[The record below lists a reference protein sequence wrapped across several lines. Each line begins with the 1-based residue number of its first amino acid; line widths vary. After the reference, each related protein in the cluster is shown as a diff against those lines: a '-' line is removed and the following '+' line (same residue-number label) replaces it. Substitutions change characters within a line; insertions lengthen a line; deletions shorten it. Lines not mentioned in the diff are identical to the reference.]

1 MLKQLLSFR
10 KALLL
15 VSALVVFG
23 ASSFA
28 QKASVSGV
36 VKDAKG
42 EVVIGATVVD
52 AASGLG
58 TITSYDGSYTINVDK
73 NATLWVSYV
82 GYTDIYEPVAGRTT
96 INFTLQESAQQ
107 IEEIVMVGYGSQ
119 KKKEVTGSVASI
131 KSEDFNQGVK
141 TNPVGMLQGKV
152 AGLNII
158 KTTSDP
164 TSTGYS
170 MQIRG
175 FSTLDKG
182 AGTSPLF
189 IVDGVPVS
197 SIDNISNDEIA
208 SMDVLKDGSAAAIYG
223 TRGTNGVII
232 ITTKRGENFSKEAK
246 TTVEYSGYV
255 SASVRN
261 GDMGMATPEEFINLE
276 ESTGGLIK
284 PTIHKFALP
293 LAEDAPAGT
302 KPDSMIHRTDWMD
315 ALTRD
320 VAITHH
326 HNVAISGSA
335 SNFNYRAA
343 VSYKDAQGIAKTSN
357 REELMAKI
365 SASQKALDGKLELQ
379 YDLSYMNYRND
390 FFCGDFKQAAIIN
403 PTLPIYDANQENG
416 FYHPQGT
423 GITNPVENMMNRES
437 YQDGNFF
444 RGSVKASYQLVD
456 GLKLSAF
463 GAIEE
468 GDNYSYWYNGV
479 INTDIEGSGKAGR
492 SSDLSRTKLF
502 EATLDYVWSYDVH
515 SITAVAGV
523 SYQHFMYDG
532 MNISNKGFPTP
543 GMKYYQIGNGDAE
556 KTYLNVGSYRNSN
569 TLAAAFG
576 RVNYSYDGKYLLSA
590 SIRREGSS
598 RFGANNK
605 WGWFPAV
612 SFGWRINEEEFMM
625 GNDYV
630 NDLKL
635 RLGWGVTGNNLNSD
649 LRSVAMLSNGGTFWY
664 DGKYV
669 YTYGVSQNVNP
680 DLRWEKKH
688 EYNIGLDYAFDQ
700 SRFYGSL
707 DVYYRQTRDLL
718 WDYEVPTPPYTY
730 PTLLA
735 NAGQMDSY
743 GVELV
748 LNADVI
754 RSKDFTWT
762 TTPTISFNRNIITK
776 LSDPS
781 KGFNYKETSSGGVG
795 ENGIMNTDTQILY
808 EGQSVGAFYG
818 MKFLFIDED
827 GTVSGIPGSW
837 IYSTP
842 AGGYANDDTV
852 VEAYRQVIGN
862 AQPLFTYGWNNTFRY
877 KNFDATIFMRGVFGN
892 DVLNLTR
899 WAYGPRPMQADN
911 LFMHDV
917 KGKDVTYANKATFSD
932 FYLEDGSYLK
942 VDNITIGY
950 THKLPKNS
958 SIETLRVYLT
968 AQNVLT
974 LTKYSGLDPE
984 VDTNSVWSAGIDYC
998 DFYPTVATVLFGVNL
1013 TFN

>member
-1 MLKQLLSFR
+1 MLKQLLGFR
-10 KALLL
+10 KALLSVAVL
-15 VSALVVFG
+15 IMATSAV
-23 ASSFA
+23 FA
-28 QKASVSGV
+28 QKVTTVSGT
-36 VKDAKG
+36 VKNAEG
-42 EVVIGATVVD
+42 EAIIGATIVEVETNVVTI
-52 AASGLG
+52 SGV
-58 TITSYDGSYTINVDK
+58 DGSYSIKVNP
-73 NATLWVSYV
+73 NSTLWVSYV
-82 GYTDIYEPVAGRTT
+82 GYTDVYEPVAGRTNIT
-96 INFTLQESAQQ
+96 FTLEQSAEQ

-141 TNPVGMLQGKV
+141 TNPIGLLQGKV

-158 KTTSDP
+158 KTSSDP

-197 SIDNISNDEIA
+197 NIDNISNDEIA

-232 ITTKRGENFSKEAK
+232 ITTKRGENFSKEAQ
-246 TTVEYSGYV
+246 TMVEYSGYM

-261 GDMGMATPEEFINLE
+261 GDMGMATPEEFVKLE
-276 ESTGGLIK
+276 ETTGGLIK
-284 PTIHKFALP
+284 PTLIKNENGEYEL
-293 LAEDAPAGT
+293 
-302 KPDSMIHRTDWMD
+302 TDWMD

-320 VAITHH
+320 VAMTQH

-335 SNFNYRAA
+335 SNFNYRASVA
-343 VSYKDAQGIAKTSN
+343 YKDAQGIAQTSN
-357 REELMAKI
+357 RNELMAKI
-365 SASQKALDGKLELQ
+365 AASQKALNGRLELQ
-379 YDLSYMNYRND
+379 YDLSYMQYRND
-390 FFCGDFKQAAIIN
+390 YFTGDFKQAAILN
-403 PTLPIYDANQENG
+403 PTYPIYDETQENG
-416 FYHPQGT
+416 FYLPQGT
-423 GITNPVENMMNRES
+423 GLTNPVENMTNKES

-444 RGSVKASYQLVD
+444 RGSVKASLRLFD

-463 GAIEE
+463 AAMED
-468 GDNYSYWYNGV
+468 GDNASYWYNGV

-492 SSDLSRTKLF
+492 STDSSRNELY
-502 EATLDYVWSYDVH
+502 EATLDYAWSSGSH
-515 SITAVAGV
+515 SVTAVAGV
-523 SYQHFMYDG
+523 SYQHFLYDG
-532 MNISNKGFPTP
+532 MNASNKGFPTP

-576 RVNYSYDGKYLLSA
+576 RVNYSFDGKYLVSA

-605 WGWFPAV
+605 WGWFPAL

-625 GNDYV
+625 GNDQI

-635 RLGWGVTGNNLNSD
+635 RLGWGVTGNNLASD

-664 DGKYV
+664 NGAYV

-688 EYNIGLDYAFDQ
+688 EYNLGLDYAISDN
-700 SRFYGSL
+700 RFYGSL

-718 WDYEVPTPPYTY
+718 WDYEVPTPPYQY

-735 NAGQMDSY
+735 NAGQMDSF

-748 LNADVI
+748 LNAEVI
-754 RSKDFTWT
+754 RGRDFSWT
-762 TTPTISFNRNIITK
+762 TTPTISFNRNYLTK

-781 KGFNYKETSSGGVG
+781 KGFNYKETTSGGVG
-795 ENGIMNTDTQILY
+795 ENGIMNTNTQILI
-808 EGQSVGAFYG
+808 EGESVGAFYG
-818 MKFLFIDED
+818 LKFYQIDET
-827 GTVSGIPGSW
+827 GRW
-837 IYSTP
+837 IYRTP
-842 AGGYANDDTV
+842 AGGYCDDATAV
-852 VEAYRQVIGN
+852 DAYRQVIGN
-862 AQPLFTYGWNNTFRY
+862 AQPLFTFGWNNSFRY
-877 KNFDATIFMRGVFGN
+877 KNFDATIFFRGVYGN

-899 WAYGPRPMQADN
+899 WAYGPRPTQADN
-911 LFMHDV
+911 LFM
-917 KGKDVTYANKATFSD
+917 KDVNGTNVTYTNKANFSD
-932 FYLEDGSYLK
+932 YYLEDGSYIKL
-942 VDNITIGY
+942 DNVTIGY
-950 THKLPKNS
+950 THRLPNDAAVKS
-958 SIETLRVYLT
+958 LRVYVT
-968 AQNVLT
+968 AQNLLT
-974 LTKYSGLDPE
+974 ITKYSGLDPE

-998 DFYPTVATVLFGVNL
+998 DFYPTVATVLFGLNL
-1013 TFN
+1013 SFN